1 MKHAKTGASRDTAV
15 GAGLV
20 LFAALFIPWSAAL
33 VQPAFGLIGP
43 AASSS
48 WRFLLGALM
57 LLVIARPNV
66 RRFTRHQWIGALAF
80 GTAVAFMNV
89 SFYEAIARIPLGSAV
104 VIEFLG
110 PLLVAALGR
119 RTWQHFGFVLLAALG
134 VVALSHPGG
143 GLEVTGVLFALGAG
157 AGWATY
163 LFAAQRVG
171 GSTNGLEGLAAGVT
185 ISALWSLPFTLS
197 STRVVLAHPYVI
209 GRLALVALMALVLGF
224 GAEMSALRRLK
235 PSIVGV
241 LVAFDP
247 VLAFLVGWLL
257 LSQHVS
263 GWDYVGVACVV
274 LASIG
279 VTRDSSREVLEVA
292 R

>member
-1 MKHAKTGASRDTAV
+1 LKHAKTGASRDTAV

-197 STRVVLAHPYVI
+197 ST
-209 GRLALVALMALVLGF
+209 LVALMALVLGF

>member
-1 MKHAKTGASRDTAV
+1 V

>member
-1 MKHAKTGASRDTAV
+1 MVRSTPRDSVV
-15 GAGLV
+15 GAGFV
-20 LFAALFIPWSAAL
+20 FFAAIFIPWSAAL
-33 VQPAFGLIGP
+33 VQPAFHVIGP

-48 WRFLLGALM
+48 WRFLLGAVM
-57 LLVIARPNV
+57 LLAIARPNV
-66 RRFTRHQWIGALAF
+66 RRFTRHQWIGAFAF
-80 GTAVAFMNV
+80 GTAVAFMNI
-89 SFYEAIARIPLGSAV
+89 SFYEAIARIPLGIAV

-110 PLLVAALGR
+110 PLLVAALGK
-119 RTWQHFGFVLLAALG
+119 RTWRHFGFVLVAGLG

-143 GLEVTGVLFALGAG
+143 GLTLVGAFFALAAG

-163 LFAAQRVG
+163 LFASQRLG
-171 GSTNGLEGLAAGVT
+171 GTTNGLEGLAVGVS
-185 ISALWSLPFTLS
+185 ISAIWSLAFTVS

-209 GRLALVALMALVLGF
+209 GRLSLVALMALVLGF
-224 GAEMSALRRLK
+224 GAELSALRRLK

-247 VLAFLVGWLL
+247 VIAFLVGWLL

-263 GWDYVGVACVV
+263 RWDYVGVACVV
-274 LASIG
+274 FASIG

>member
-1 MKHAKTGASRDTAV
+1 LKHAKTGASRDTAV

>member
-1 MKHAKTGASRDTAV
+1 ML

-20 LFAALFIPWSAAL
+20 LFAATFIPWSAAL
-33 VQPAFGLIGP
+33 VQPAFALIGP
-43 AASSS
+43 SASSS
-48 WRFLLGALM
+48 WRFLLGAAMLM
-57 LLVIARPNV
+57 LIARPNL
-66 RRFTRHQWIGALAF
+66 RRFTRHQWVGAFAF
-80 GTAVAFMNV
+80 GVAVAFMNV

-119 RTWQHFGFVLLAALG
+119 RTWRHFGFVVVAALG

-143 GLEVTGVLFALGAG
+143 GLTLEGVLFALLAG

-171 GSTNGLEGLAAGVT
+171 TTTSGLEGLAVGVT
-185 ISALWSLPFTLS
+185 ISALLSLPFTIS
-197 STRVVLAHPYVI
+197 SARVVFAHPYLI
-209 GRLALVALMALVLGF
+209 ARLALVALMALVLGF
-224 GAEMSALRRLK
+224 GAELSALRRLK
-235 PSIVGV
+235 PSVVGV

-247 VLAFLVGWLL
+247 VVAFFVGWLL
-257 LSQHVS
+257 LAQRVS

-274 LASIG
+274 FASVG
-279 VTRDSSREVLEVA
+279 VTRDSSRELLEIVG
-292 R
+292 

>member
-1 MKHAKTGASRDTAV
+1 MAVTAQGSKNSVV
-15 GAGLV
+15 GAGFV
-20 LFAALFIPWSAAL
+20 FFAALFIPWSAAL

-43 AASSS
+43 ASASS
-48 WRFLLGALM
+48 WRFLLGAAILM
-57 LLVIARPNV
+57 VIARPNL
-66 RRFTRHQWIGALAF
+66 RHFTHHQWIGALAF
-80 GTAVAFMNV
+80 GAAVAFMNL

-110 PLLVAALGR
+110 PLLVAALGK
-119 RTWQHFGFVLLAALG
+119 RTWRHFGFVVIAALG

-143 GLEVTGVLFALGAG
+143 GLTVSGVLFALMAG

-163 LFAAQRVG
+163 LFASQRVG
-171 GSTNGLEGLAAGVT
+171 GSTNGLEGLAVGIT
-185 ISALWSLPFTLS
+185 ISALLSLPFAIS
-197 STRVVLAHPYVI
+197 STRVVFGHPYVI

-224 GAEMSALRRLK
+224 GAELSALRRLK

-247 VLAFLVGWLL
+247 AIAFVVGWLL
-257 LSQHVS
+257 LSQPVS

-274 LASIG
+274 FASIG

>member
-1 MKHAKTGASRDTAV
+1 
-15 GAGLV
+15 
-20 LFAALFIPWSAAL
+20 LFAAAFIPWSAAL

-43 AASSS
+43 ASASA
-48 WRFLLGALM
+48 WRFALGAVM

-66 RRFTRHQWIGALAF
+66 RRFTRHQWIGALVF

-89 SFYEAIARIPLGSAV
+89 SFYEAISRIPLGSAV

-110 PLLVAALGR
+110 PLSVAALGK
-119 RTWQHFGFVLLAALG
+119 RTWRHLGFVVLAALG

-143 GLEVTGVLFALGAG
+143 GLTMAGVFFALVAG

-171 GSTNGLEGLAAGVT
+171 GSTNGLEGLAVGVA
-185 ISALWSLPFTLS
+185 ISALWSMPFTIAS
-197 STRVVLAHPYVI
+197 ARVVLGHPSVI

-224 GAEMSALRRLK
+224 GAELSALRRLK

-247 VLAFLVGWLL
+247 AIAFLVGWILL
-257 LSQHVS
+257 AQRVNA
-263 GWDYVGVACVV
+263 WDYIGVACVV
-274 LASIG
+274 FASIG
-279 VTRDSSREVLEVA
+279 VTRDSSRELLEIA
-292 R
+292 Q

>member
-1 MKHAKTGASRDTAV
+1 
-15 GAGLV
+15 

-33 VQPAFGLIGP
+33 VQPTFALIGP
-43 AASSS
+43 AAASS
-48 WRFLLGALM
+48 WRFLLGAVM

-66 RRFTRHQWIGALAF
+66 RRFSAHQWIGALAF
-80 GTAVAFMNV
+80 GTAVAVMNV
-89 SFYEAIARIPLGSAV
+89 SFYEAIARIPLGTAV

-110 PLLVAALGR
+110 PLLVAALGQ
-119 RTWQHFGFVLLAALG
+119 RTWRHFGFVLVAALG

-143 GLEVTGVLFALGAG
+143 GLTLTGALFALGAG

-163 LFAAQRVG
+163 LFASRRVG
-171 GSTNGLEGLAAGVT
+171 GSTNGLEGLAVGIT
-185 ISALWSLPFTLS
+185 ISALWSMPLTVS
-197 STRVVLAHPYVI
+197 SSRVVLAHPYVI

-224 GAEMSALRRLK
+224 GAELSALRRLK

-247 VLAFLVGWLL
+247 AIAFVVGWLL
-257 LSQHVS
+257 LSQPVRW
-263 GWDYVGVACVV
+263 WDYVGVACVV
-274 LASIG
+274 FASTG

-292 R
+292 G

>member
-1 MKHAKTGASRDTAV
+1 LKHAKTGASRDTAV

-257 LSQHVS
+257 LSQRVS

>member
-1 MKHAKTGASRDTAV
+1 VV

-20 LFAALFIPWSAAL
+20 FFAALFIPWSAAL

-43 AASSS
+43 ASASS
-48 WRFLLGALM
+48 WRFLLGAAM
-57 LLVIARPNV
+57 LLVIARPNL
-66 RRFTRHQWIGALAF
+66 RRFTRDQWIGALVF

-89 SFYEAIARIPLGSAV
+89 AFYEAIARIPLGSAV

-110 PLLVAALGR
+110 PLLVAALGK
-119 RTWQHFGFVLLAALG
+119 RTWRHFGFVVIAALG

-143 GLEVTGVLFALGAG
+143 GLTLTGVFFALVAG

-171 GSTNGLEGLAAGVT
+171 GSTNGLEGLAVGVAV
-185 ISALWSLPFTLS
+185 SAIWSLPFTIS

-224 GAEMSALRRLK
+224 GAELSALRRLK

-247 VLAFLVGWLL
+247 AIAFVVGWLL
-257 LSQHVS
+257 LSQRV
-263 GWDYVGVACVV
+263 GAWDYVGVACVV
-274 LASIG
+274 FASIG

>member
-1 MKHAKTGASRDTAV
+1 LKHAKTGASRDTAV

-20 LFAALFIPWSAAL
+20 LFAALFITWSAAL